1 MLMFKIGDRVKVKAS
16 KKTWAFELVGK
27 IGVVSSTGKD
37 RIFVIDFDPKG
48 GGDTR
53 NLAARDLE
61 LVGPVATA
69 VPERTVESRTTQDMN
84 QGKTIPV
91 SHKDYM
97 SLSDAYDIYSRD
109 LMGLKGEEY
118 AIKGDFLAM
127 ENRLAGMLGD
137 TPEYVSLV
145 MAGKHITALGI
156 ILEKNDPDKIK
167 LAKLDE
173 RVRDATNLLK
183 IMAAFIHAKQD
194 DFSLH
199 LGKEEQEKEEL
210 DYQAAIAHETGAD
223 RTAPTEQKGV
233 D

>member
-1 MLMFKIGDRVKVKAS
+1 MNFRVRGTDDSCNLWVVADGGNCCDSNKYIRSDGTVGICESYTTRWRAQKAFALYLE
-16 KKTWAFELVGK
+16 KQDQPELVK
-27 IGVVSSTGKD
+27 DPIEIGH
-37 RIFVIDFDPKG
+37 
-48 GGDTR
+48 
-53 NLAARDLE
+53 AARTF
-61 LVGPVATA
+61 VGH
-69 VPERTVESRTTQDMN
+69 PEGVLGVKEPDTEITS
-84 QGKTIPV
+84 GLIPV

-97 SLSDAYDIYSRD
+97 SLSDAYDKHSKN

-118 AIKGDFLAM
+118 AIGGDFLAM

-156 ILEKNDPDKIK
+156 ILLKNDPDKVE

-183 IMAAFIHAKQD
+183 IMATFIHAKQN

-199 LGKEEQEKEEL
+199 LGKEEKK
-210 DYQAAIAHETGAD
+210 D
-223 RTAPTEQKGV
+223 RTASTKGGY
-233 D
+233 